1 MNVAAPIS
9 VEYVNPF
16 LRATVETYKAMLG
29 TNIIPGKPML
39 AKGRGINYDISG
51 IIGISG
57 EIKGSVAM
65 SYSNESVLKSV
76 SAFLGEPV
84 TEVDDA
90 VMDAVGELANIVA
103 GYAKKFLD
111 ATVYISLP
119 TVIKGTGLVIKE
131 PPDVFSFI
139 VPFDCE
145 LGAFDVAV
153 GLKRE

>member
-1 MNVAAPIS
+1 MATPIS

-16 LRATVETYKAMLG
+16 LKATVETYAAMLG
-29 TNIIPGKPML
+29 TQIIPGRPTL
-39 AKGRGINYDISG
+39 SKGRGINYDISG
-51 IIGISG
+51 VIGISG

-65 SYSNESVLKSV
+65 SYQSDAALKSV
-76 SAFLGEPV
+76 SAFLGEEV
-84 TEVDDA
+84 TEIDDA
-90 VMDAVGELANIVA
+90 VMDAIGELANIVA

-111 ATVYISLP
+111 ASVYISLP
-119 TVIKGTGLVIKE
+119 TVIKGHGLVIKE

-145 LGAFDVAV
+145 LGAFDLAV